1 MGKQDK
7 KKKRQSTKI
16 TKKTKRK
23 RRKLRYGRIL
33 LVLFIFVL
41 LIYLFFHFFH
51 FNIQSILIRGNHY
64 LTEQEVIHLSGLED
78 YPSSITNASLSIKK
92 RLEDSELIKSAK
104 VRKNG
109 LLHITIE
116 IEENKPLFYNKTSNK
131 TVLQDKTEITKK
143 YDVPILINY
152 VPDKIYQEFIDKMGK
167 VKSEILAR
175 ISEIEYKPN
184 EVDKNRFL
192 LSMQDGNYVYLT
204 IYKFENIN
212 NYVEIVRK
220 FEHKK
225 GILYLDS
232 GEYFKVYEE

>member
-1 MGKQDK
+1 MGKQGK
-7 KKKRQSTKI
+7 KKKRQSVKTK
-16 TKKTKRK
+16 TKKT

-41 LIYLFFHFFH
+41 IIYLFFHFFH
-51 FNIQSILIRGNHY
+51 FNIRSILIKGNTY
-64 LTEQEVIHLSGLED
+64 LTDQEVICLSGLEG
-78 YPSSITNASLSIKK
+78 YPSSLTNTSLSIKK
-92 RLEDSELIKSAK
+92 RLEDSELIERAK

-109 LLHITIE
+109 LLHVTIE
-116 IEENKPLFYNKTSNK
+116 IEENKPLFYNKTASK
-131 TVLQDKTEITKK
+131 TVLQDQTEITQK

-152 VPDKIYQEFIDKMGK
+152 VPDKIYQEFIDKMSK
-167 VKSEILAR
+167 VKPDILSR

-184 EVDKNRFL
+184 DVDKNRFL

-212 NYVEIVRK
+212 NYIEIVRK